1 MQMQRKLA
9 AGLLAAMMLIAG
21 AKTTAIVAEG
31 LKPYF
36 SGSPMHESYRE
47 ERTLQWAMLNA
58 SEVNVRSGP
67 GLNHKALFQL
77 SAGCAVEI
85 LGEKNGWVNCLHWT
99 CKDPVW
105 IWGEYLT
112 VVEGSEH

>member
-1 MQMQRKLA
+1 MQIQRRLA
-9 AGLLAAMMLIAG
+9 AGLIAVIILAG
-21 AKTTAIVAEG
+21 SAKATAILAEG

-36 SGSPMHESYRE
+36 SGSAMHESYRE
-47 ERTLQWAMLNA
+47 EQTLSWAMLSA
-58 SEVNVRSGP
+58 SQVNVRSGP
-67 GLNHKALFQL
+67 GLNHKVLFQL
-77 SAGCAVEI
+77 SKGCAVEI

-105 IWGEYLT
+105 IFGEYLT